1 MLTGTIQS
9 ARVAWRDPR
18 SGLPVA
24 GPVLVVIFD
33 AVDSELEVPRRPR
46 SGVGALPGH
55 AGAVKRWGRQIPGK
69 PEKFGSGYFLG
80 CLNLL

>member
-33 AVDSELEVPRRPR
+33 AVDSEMEVPRRLQ
-46 SGVGALPGH
+46 SGVGVLRSRP
-55 AGAVKRWGRQIPGK
+55 GAVSRSGHQILGEAGEFRSGWGL
-69 PEKFGSGYFLG
+69 ST
-80 CLNLL
+80 